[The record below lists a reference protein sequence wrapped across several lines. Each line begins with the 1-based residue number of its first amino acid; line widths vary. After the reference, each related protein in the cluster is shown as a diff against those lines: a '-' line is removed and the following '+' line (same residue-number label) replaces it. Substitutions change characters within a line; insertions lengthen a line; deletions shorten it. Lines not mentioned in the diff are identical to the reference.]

1 MKQTK
6 GERGWADDLPAAPV
20 VILCRPQI
28 GENVGAAAR
37 AMLNFGLRELRL
49 VKPECGWPNAKAVA
63 MASGATVVLNEIQIF
78 DSFEAATADLH
89 HLYATTAR
97 LREMKKP
104 VITPGEAAAEA
115 RDRIATGRR
124 VGLVFGAERT
134 GLENEELVL
143 ADALVR
149 IQTNPDFSS
158 LNLAQ
163 AVLLTVHEWGKVMDL
178 GAGQKL
184 LPKEMAEDVPAT
196 KGDLDGLLGHLLGEL
211 EAVDFFKS
219 ANRRNSLGNA
229 VRLMIERRGWT
240 QAEVNL
246 MRGIVR
252 EIAAG
257 RHPR

>member
-6 GERGWADDLPAAPV
+6 GDRDWVDALPAAPV

-37 AMLNFGLRELRL
+37 AMLNFGLRDLRL

-63 MASGATVVLNEIQIF
+63 MASGATVVLNEVQIF
-78 DSFEAATADLH
+78 DTFEAATADLH

-104 VITPGEAAAEA
+104 VVTPGEAMIRAKAQLEA
-115 RDRIATGRR
+115 GHG

-163 AVLLTVHEWGKVMDL
+163 AVLLIVHEWGKVVDL
-178 GAGQKL
+178 GAGQRL

-196 KGDLDGLLGHLLGEL
+196 KGDIAGLLDHMLVEL

-219 ANRRNSLGNA
+219 PQRRVSLGNA
-229 VRLMIERRGWT
+229 VKLMIERRGWT

-252 EIAAG
+252 EIATG
-257 RHPR
+257 HRPR